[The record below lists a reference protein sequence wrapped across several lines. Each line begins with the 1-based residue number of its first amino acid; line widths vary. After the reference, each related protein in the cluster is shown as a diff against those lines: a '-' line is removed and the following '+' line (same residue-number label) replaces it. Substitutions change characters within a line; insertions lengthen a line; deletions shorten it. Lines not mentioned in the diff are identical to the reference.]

1 MAFVLGLGGGSASGK
16 STVAGLLAGV
26 LREEGMS
33 VEVLGLD
40 RFFRREAADAPQ
52 FLFSVTGEMEFNAN
66 DPGAVD
72 AGSVLAA
79 VEGCGAEVLIL
90 EGHLVLAIEA
100 LRERCGL
107 TVYVDVPDDVRA
119 ARRVARDVREG
130 RAGGDLEAI
139 VAYYVE
145 CARPGHEAFVGPS
158 MEEADLVVDGMLPAK
173 FVAGMVADAV
183 LEALDGG

>member
-1 MAFVLGLGGGSASGK
+1 MNLLVGLGGGSASGK
-16 STVAGLLAGV
+16 STVAGILAGI
-26 LREEGMS
+26 LREEGRS

-66 DPGAVD
+66 DPGAV
-72 AGSVLAA
+72 AVGSVLAA
-79 VEGCGAEVLIL
+79 VDGCEAEVLIL
-90 EGHLVLAIEA
+90 EGHLVLALEP

-130 RAGGDLEAI
+130 RIGGDLDSI

-158 MEEADLVVDGMLPAK
+158 IEEADLVVDGMLPAE

-183 LEALDGG
+183 LDVLDGG